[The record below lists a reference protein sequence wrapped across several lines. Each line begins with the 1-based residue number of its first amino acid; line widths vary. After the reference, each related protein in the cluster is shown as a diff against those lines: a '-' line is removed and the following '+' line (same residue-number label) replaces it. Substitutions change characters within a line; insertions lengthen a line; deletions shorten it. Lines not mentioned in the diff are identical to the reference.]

1 MLLMKHKKIIA
12 ISFNENEKNIKE
24 SIRVDKFNWDSMTKI
39 NLIAN
44 VDQKYKKL
52 IDHKEFPNIKNF
64 RDLDNL
70 ISKTIKK

>member
-1 MLLMKHKKIIA
+1 MKHKKIIA

-24 SIRVDKFNWDSMTKI
+24 NIRVDKFNWDSMTKI

-52 IDHKEFPNIKNF
+52 IDHKKFSSIKNF